1 MDQHPIHPAVIL
13 LPPDEQ
19 SRRLDALRRLM
30 EAASLPAILVT
41 DNANIYYLTGRV
53 FSGYILIPL
62 DGPVTYFIKRPLGLE
77 GDGTVY
83 IRKPEQMAGCL
94 DAATTVGLELDLLS
108 VNAARRIHAALGEGL
123 TIADASP
130 VLRAARAVKTPY
142 EMELMRRSGEKQER
156 VYRLIPKLFR
166 PGMTDIELQIEIE
179 RALRLEGC
187 LGQFRISG
195 SSMELHMANILTG
208 ENADIPTPYDF
219 AMGGAGLDP
228 SLPVGASGE
237 IIRKDT
243 AVMVDA
249 NGNFTGYMTDMTRTF
264 IFGDVDD
271 LTIPA
276 LSAYHTSVKICEAV
290 SDAARPGVKASDLY
304 HLAEKM
310 VADAK
315 LEKYFMGHRQKAGFI
330 GHGLGIEINELPVI
344 SPRSRD
350 IISAGNVI
358 AIEPKF
364 VIPTGM
370 LGKPA
375 IGAVGIENTYIIH
388 HDHAECIT
396 NAPEQLIS
404 LI

>member
-1 MDQHPIHPAVIL
+1 MNRQPIHPAVNL
-13 LPPDEQ
+13 LPADEQ
-19 SRRLDALRRLM
+19 SRRLDALRGLM

-62 DGPVTYFIKRPLGLE
+62 DGPVTYFIRRPIGLE

-83 IRKPEQMAGCL
+83 IRKPEQMAGSIDPASTGTL
-94 DAATTVGLELDLLS
+94 GLELDLMA
-108 VNAARRIHAALGEGL
+108 VNTARRLHSALGERL

-142 EMELMRRSGEKQER
+142 EMDCMRRSGIKQER

-195 SSMELHMANILTG
+195 SSMELYMANILTG

-237 IIRKDT
+237 VIREDT

-264 IFGDVDD
+264 TFGDNLSVR
-271 LTIPA
+271 A
-276 LSAYHTSVKICEAV
+276 LNAHDTSVRICAAV
-290 SDAARPGVKASDLY
+290 SEAARPGVKASDLY
-304 HLAEKM
+304 HLAEKI
-310 VADAK
+310 VADAN

-350 IISAGNVI
+350 IIAAGNVI

-364 VIPTGM
+364 VIPG
-370 LGKPA
+370 

-388 HDHAECIT
+388 PDHAECIT
-396 NAPEQLIS
+396 NAPERLIS
-404 LI
+404 LT